1 MQKERIITPGQ
12 NFPVDE
18 RNAVERRL
26 HRLHHLIAIA
36 RVAARRVGFFAP
48 FAAAR
53 VPQRAALQARFRS
66 RTSSLFL
73 QELTLPCESTVRWP
87 LPLFTPDIIMRL

>member
-1 MQKERIITPGQ
+1 MQKERIIIPGQ
-12 NFPVDE
+12 NVPVDE

-26 HRLHHLIAIA
+26 HRLHNLMAIA

-53 VPQRAALQARFRS
+53 VPARCASSALPQQNIFIISPGAH
-66 RTSSLFL
+66 SSL
-73 QELTLPCESTVRWP
+73 
-87 LPLFTPDIIMRL
+87 